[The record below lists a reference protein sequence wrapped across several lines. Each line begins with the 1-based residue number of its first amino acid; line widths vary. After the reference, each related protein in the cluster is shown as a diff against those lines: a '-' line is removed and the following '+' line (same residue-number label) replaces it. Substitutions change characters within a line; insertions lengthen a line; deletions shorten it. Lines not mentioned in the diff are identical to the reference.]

1 MLIDGDVRS
10 PEVSPM
16 SINPHTVRPAVAG
29 PALTPDRVWQALEKS
44 SFAVISYVTP
54 NGTPRSSGVLSAA
67 VDHRLYVV
75 VAPDSWKA
83 RHIATGD
90 EVAVT
95 VPIRRGGLLTLI
107 APIPPATVSFHA
119 TATVHPAGSV
129 ARESVPKK
137 LAKLL
142 PTDASTGS
150 LIELAPTG
158 RFITYGIGVS
168 LLDMATPA
176 KARAHVPV
184 S

>member
-1 MLIDGDVRS
+1 
-10 PEVSPM
+10 VS
-16 SINPHTVRPAVAG
+16 STDKSTSLAHAG
-29 PALTPDRVWQALEKS
+29 PTLTPDRVWKELEKS
-44 SFAVISYVTP
+44 SFAVVSYVTP
-54 NGTPRSSGVLSAA
+54 GGKPRSSGVLFAA

-83 RHIATGD
+83 RHIATGY

-95 VPIRRGGLLTLI
+95 VPIRRGSVLSLI

-129 ARESVPKK
+129 DRQSVPRK

-142 PTDASTGS
+142 PKDASTGC
-150 LIELAPTG
+150 LIELTPAG
-158 RFITYGIGVS
+158 RFLVYGIGVS
-168 LLDMATPA
+168 LVAMATPA

-184 S
+184 R